1 MAMQTKQKSKGDR
14 TSQARRATDS
24 ELGRTAVTPA
34 LLPES
39 AARSRQFKPEELGAA
54 DEWLATNSDDQT
66 VKLKMFKRGDKTYV
80 TLVGDVQSLMRDLGT
95 KDLDF
100 LSGLVDQV
108 ANASPKASSY
118 LEDIGLDS
126 WGTKQFVDEL
136 GIQHML
142 AFIKESKPRDPIEAT
157 LLSQMAATNAA
168 VMSFANRLANAK
180 SLAERDSAERTFNKL
195 MRTFAAQVEA
205 LQRYRSKSENKVFF
219 QHVSVND
226 SAQAIVGDV
235 TRPARKRASRKRTRA
250 SPLIPDARQRPMDII
265 SEPQRARV
273 PLRRK

>member
-1 MAMQTKQKSKGDR
+1 MAIQAKQKSKRDR
-14 TSQARRATDS
+14 TSQARRATNS
-24 ELGRTAVTPA
+24 ELERTAVTLA

-39 AARSRQFKPEELGAA
+39 AARSQQFKPEELGAA
-54 DEWLATNSDDQT
+54 DEWLATDFDNRT

-80 TLVGDVQSLMRDLGT
+80 TLGGDIQSLMRDLGT

-100 LSGLVDQV
+100 LNGLVDQV
-108 ANASPKASSY
+108 ANASPTPSSY

-136 GIQHML
+136 RIQQML
-142 AFIKESKPRDPIEAT
+142 AFIREGKPRDPIEAT
-157 LLSQMAATNAA
+157 LLAQMAATDAA
-168 VMSFANRLANAK
+168 VMSFFNRLANAK
-180 SLAERDSAERTFNKL
+180 SLAERDSAERTLNKL

-205 LQRYRSKSENKVFF
+205 LQRYRSKSENKVVF

-235 TRPARKRASRKRTRA
+235 TRSARKRASRKRTRA
-250 SPLIPDARQRPMDII
+250 TPLIPDARQAPMDII
-265 SEPQRARV
+265 SEPRRARV
-273 PLRRK
+273 RLRRK